1 MKLNG
6 YTIPTPRQNIAVEYI
21 EISRSERTVT
31 GRLVKEKIS
40 IKKRF
45 TLPYQGLTPEQALI
59 FINAYEAGKPV
70 PFEYEDIRGTQTT
83 TVYVTSIP
91 REIYSYKPRYTANV
105 SITLEEQ

>member
-6 YTIPTPRQNIAVEYI
+6 HTIPAPRQNIAVEYT

-31 GRLVKEKIS
+31 GRLVKEKIG

-45 TLPYQGLTPEQALI
+45 TLTYHGLTPDQALI
-59 FINAYEAGKPV
+59 FINAYEAGKPI
-70 PFEYEDIRGTQTT
+70 PFEYEDTRGTQKA